1 MNTTNKIKV
10 LNLLS
15 FIKTKLYF
23 LRPIIRPIYVKFFAK
38 KQKYLRNKIFLD
50 NAIDVLERF
59 NMAMKEG
66 GIQYT
71 LAFGT
76 LLGAIREKGFI
87 KHDFDIDVA
96 VWSADYSPLLQRV
109 LFKYGFKMSR
119 RYTVENGNLARE
131 ETYSLNG
138 VSIDIFFFY
147 PAIDQYPYCCD
158 FLNHYG
164 AESFIDSTR
173 QYSKHMVARRIQL
186 PLSHDITYVHFDR
199 LVLPIPTNSA
209 EILSFRY
216 GPDYMTPNPNWSMT
230 QSYNKYITLWE
241 GMKVDVE

>member
-1 MNTTNKIKV
+1 MNTINRVKV
-10 LNLLS
+10 LDSLS
-15 FIKTKLYF
+15 FIKEKLYF
-23 LRPIIRPIYVKFFAK
+23 LRPFLRPIYRKFFAK
-38 KQKYLRNKIFLD
+38 RQKSLRNSIFLA

-59 NMAMKEG
+59 DIAMKEG

-76 LLGAIREKGFI
+76 LLGAVREKGFI

-96 VWSADYSPLLQRV
+96 VWATDYSSVLQSV
-109 LFKYGFKMSR
+109 LFKHDFRLSH
-119 RYTVENGNLARE
+119 RYTVENGKLARE

-158 FLNHYG
+158 FLNHFG
-164 AESFIDSTR
+164 PESFVDSTR
-173 QYSKHMVARRIQL
+173 QYSKHMIARRIQL
-186 PLSHDITYVHFDR
+186 PLSHDIKYVSFDR
-199 LVLPIPTNSA
+199 LVLPIPTNST

-230 QSYNKYITLWE
+230 QSYNKYITPWE
-241 GMKVDVE
+241 GVKVDVE